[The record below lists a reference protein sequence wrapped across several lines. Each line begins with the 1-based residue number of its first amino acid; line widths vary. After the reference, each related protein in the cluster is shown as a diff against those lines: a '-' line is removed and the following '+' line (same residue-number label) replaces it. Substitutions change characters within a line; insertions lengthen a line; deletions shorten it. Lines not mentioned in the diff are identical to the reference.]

1 MNNRIKELRTKL
13 LVERDKRKY
22 TQKAF
27 AEVLGISE
35 NFVWQIEKGERT
47 PSDRT
52 IADICREFKVNKAWL
67 ETGTGDPFQE
77 VSRSEYL
84 AEVFGGILAGHKSE
98 KNAFIEA
105 VAQLPD
111 ELFPVFV
118 KSWIEAAERMKETLE
133 QK

>member
-1 MNNRIKELRTKL
+1 MST
-13 LVERDKRKY
+13 
-22 TQKAF
+22 F
-27 AEVLGISE
+27 AERVAKIVAEKCNGNRSEFARAVGITPAYAA
-35 NFVWQIEKGERT
+35 QICKGDRV

-52 IADICREFKVNKAWL
+52 IADICRVFGVNKAWL
-67 ETGTGDPFQE
+67 ETGSGDPFQE